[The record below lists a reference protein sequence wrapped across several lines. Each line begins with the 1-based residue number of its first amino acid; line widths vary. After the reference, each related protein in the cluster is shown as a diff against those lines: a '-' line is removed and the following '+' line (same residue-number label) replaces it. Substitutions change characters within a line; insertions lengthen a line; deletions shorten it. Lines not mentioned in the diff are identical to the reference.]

1 MFLVIKYLCYSL
13 KHILQLMNLKLFFL
27 YYIIMELR
35 KLLFSISN
43 QMFKIYFSLIL
54 NHLSRLQRTY
64 VLRNV
69 KTLYCRYIGNIINK
83 LITILMYE

>member
-13 KHILQLMNLKLFFL
+13 KHITVNELETIFL
-27 YYIIMELR
+27 YIIMELR
-35 KLLFSISN
+35 KLLFSINN

-54 NHLSRLQRTY
+54 NNLSTLQRTC

-69 KTLYCRYIGNIINK
+69 KTLYC
-83 LITILMYE
+83 T